1 LKRDTASSP
10 FLKHLAWAALLL
22 FPLQKATT
30 AAAEERASIDFVPQ
44 VLIST
49 TADARPIRGNP
60 DVSDLRL
67 DTEIKLR
74 LARGLIADWTHHYSD
89 NTIGRA
95 LFDGHSIVVGSLG
108 DMVDTIYLDYAAA
121 RTLHLQA
128 GYRRRSRVCCPG
140 AGARFNPRP
149 AWYSGPF
156 IGALYGF
163 GPRSAAGPLIT
174 YGTTVMFPKHEV
186 SAADIAADPPGL
198 PDSGNQPI
206 LSQYLYA
213 ARSLDPRG
221 EIVVFF
227 GAQEVSDYY
236 NHQPIPLYY
245 DLVSFGVVFTRMHPS
260 MATSKCTSPGHL
272 KMYQPELSDL
282 PKMLFTRVLLPSAA
296 ARRGW
301 IHAADSFCRA
311 FR

>member
-1 LKRDTASSP
+1 MVVTTRTATYIERAPTASSS
-10 FLKHLAWAALLL
+10 FLKRILSATLLL
-22 FPLQKATT
+22 FALQRAGI
-30 AAAEERASIDFVPQ
+30 AAAEERASIDLVPQ
-44 VLIST
+44 VLISA

-60 DVSDLRL
+60 DVSDLRF

-74 LARGLIADWTHHYSD
+74 VARGLIADWTHHYSD

-95 LFDGHSIVVGSLG
+95 SFDGRSIIVGSLR
-108 DMVDTIYLDYAAA
+108 DIVDTIYLDYAVAH
-121 RTLHLQA
+121 TLHLQA

-140 AGARFNPRP
+140 AGDRFTPRP

-156 IGALYGF
+156 VGALYGF

-174 YGTTVMFPKHEV
+174 YGAAVMFPKHEV

-198 PDSGNQPI
+198 PDRGNQPI

-236 NHQPIPLYY
+236 NHQPLPLYY
-245 DLVSFGVVFTRMHPS
+245 DLVSFDVVFPHSINCASGYATRISTCKAIRFLHP
-260 MATSKCTSPGHL
+260 TRCT
-272 KMYQPELSDL
+272 
-282 PKMLFTRVLLPSAA
+282 TRRS
-296 ARRGW
+296 
-301 IHAADSFCRA
+301 
-311 FR
+311 